1 MTGIAEGAANSSSS
15 RPSGQTLFL
24 MAVLV
29 GGVLVVGYLLFFYS
43 ADGVAGDQASKSHL
57 TLAQIPFNGARAYD
71 YLKEICAIG
80 SRVSG
85 TPGMQAQQKLL
96 AEHFHKLG
104 GKVSWQEFRV
114 RHPLNGQPVN
124 MANLLVEWH
133 PERKERVLLCA
144 HYDTRPYPDRDQR
157 DRRGLFVG
165 ANDGASGVAVLMEM
179 AHDMPQL
186 GGQLGV
192 DFLLFDGEELIY
204 NDQDRYFLGS
214 EYFARE
220 YAAQPPAYRY
230 RWAVLLDMVGDG
242 DLQLLQERTGLWWV
256 DSRPL
261 VKQIWATGQRLGVKE
276 FIPRTG
282 QEIRD
287 DHLALHNIAGIPACD
302 VIDFDYPYWHTT
314 GDTADKCSALSLAKV
329 GWVIEEWLKTAVN
342 KP

>member
-1 MTGIAEGAANSSSS
+1 M
-15 RPSGQTLFL
+15 FL
-24 MAVLV
+24 LSVLV

-43 ADGVAGDQASKSHL
+43 ANGVAGDQANRSQL
-57 TLAQIPFNGARAYD
+57 TLAQIPFNGARAYE

-80 SRVSG
+80 TRVSG
-85 TPGMQAQQKLL
+85 TAGMQAQQKLL
-96 AEHFHKLG
+96 AEHFYKLG

-114 RHPLNGQPVN
+114 RHPLTGAPVN
-124 MANLLVEWH
+124 MANLLVQWH

-144 HYDTRPYPDRDQR
+144 HYDTRPFPDRDPR
-157 DRRGLFVG
+157 DRRGTFLG

-179 AHDMPQL
+179 AHDMPKL
-186 GGQLGV
+186 NGPLGV
-192 DFLLFDGEELIY
+192 DFLLFDGEELVY
-204 NDQDRYFLGS
+204 SDQDRYFLGS

-220 YAAQPPAYRY
+220 YAAQPPPYRY

-261 VKQIWATGQRLGVKE
+261 VKQIWATAHRLGVKE

-287 DHLALHNIAGIPACD
+287 DHLALHDIAGIPSCD
-302 VIDFDYPYWHTT
+302 VIDFDYPHWHTT
-314 GDTADKCSALSLAKV
+314 GDTPDKCSALSLAKV
-329 GWVIEEWLKTAVN
+329 GWVIEEWLKTAVA